1 MIIAIL
7 AAVMLE
13 AQPAG
18 ATAAPS
24 AAAVSAPATTTSAKA
39 SVTGDDEKVVCK
51 SEQVTGT
58 RFATHVCHTKH
69 EWDQIEKDS
78 QDELANQQSQ
88 SYRNPTNGH

>member
-7 AAVMLE
+7 AAVMLD

-18 ATAAPS
+18 ATVAPS
-24 AAAVSAPATTTSAKA
+24 ATAVSAPAATTARA
-39 SVTGDDEKVVCK
+39 NATGDDEKVVCK

-58 RFATHVCHTKH
+58 RFASHVCHTKH

-88 SYRNPTNGH
+88 SYRNPGNGH

>member
-7 AAVMLE
+7 AAVMLD

-24 AAAVSAPATTTSAKA
+24 AAPVSAPAATSARA
-39 SVTGDDEKVVCK
+39 TVTGDDEKVVCK

-58 RFATHVCHTKH
+58 RFASHVCHTKH

-88 SYRNPTNGH
+88 SYRNPSNGH